1 MNILLNLKSFFLPV
15 LVRLFNKIL
24 DAGTFPRSWSIGVII
39 PLLKKGNTN
48 DVNNYRG
55 ITLVSNLAKIFTTV
69 LNYRLLRWSDDNG
82 IISDAQFGFKPGHST
97 TDAIFALTSLVSLY
111 LKKKKKLYC
120 CFVDYRKAFDSVN
133 RNKLLYKLATNGVTG
148 KLLSIIKHIY
158 CELKSCVRYKSEL
171 SNYFSS
177 TTGLMQGEALSP
189 FLFSLYI
196 NDFEMDFIRS
206 CCEPVDFRD
215 LSLFLL
221 MYADD
226 TVLIANSRESLQGM
240 LNQLYQ
246 FSNDWNIGVN
256 TDKTKIVVFRHAGR
270 MCKNDFWTYDQKH
283 VEVVNCFNYLGINL
297 NFNGNF
303 NVTQKTIAMQ
313 GRKCMF
319 GILKLCNETY
329 LNIETKLSIF
339 DTYVSSV
346 LNYGSEI
353 WGFHSGDEIE
363 RVHTNFCKRI
373 LKVKKC
379 TSNFMVYS
387 ELGRLPMSIIR
398 KLRII
403 KYWLK
408 LIKTENCILRNV
420 YEEMVSQL
428 IPNTWC
434 FNVRELLVSLGMHEV
449 WLSQNVANTNVFL
462 KIVKQRLSDFFIQER
477 DAFFE

>member
-1 MNILLNLKSFFLPV
+1 
-15 LVRLFNKIL
+15 
-24 DAGTFPRSWSIGVII
+24 
-39 PLLKKGNTN
+39 
-48 DVNNYRG
+48 
-55 ITLVSNLAKIFTTV
+55 
-69 LNYRLLRWSDDNG
+69 
-82 IISDAQFGFKPGHST
+82 
-97 TDAIFALTSLVSLY
+97 
-111 LKKKKKLYC
+111 
-120 CFVDYRKAFDSVN
+120 
-133 RNKLLYKLATNGVTG
+133 
-148 KLLSIIKHIY
+148 
-158 CELKSCVRYKSEL
+158 
-171 SNYFSS
+171 
-177 TTGLMQGEALSP
+177 
-189 FLFSLYI
+189 
-196 NDFEMDFIRS
+196 
-206 CCEPVDFRD
+206 
-215 LSLFLL
+215 
-221 MYADD
+221 
-226 TVLIANSRESLQGM
+226 M

-246 FSNDWNIGVN
+246 FSTDWNIGVN

-403 KYWLK
+403 
-408 LIKTENCILRNV
+408 
-420 YEEMVSQL
+420 
-428 IPNTWC
+428 
-434 FNVRELLVSLGMHEV
+434 G
-449 WLSQNVANTNVFL
+449 
-462 KIVKQRLSDFFIQER
+462 
-477 DAFFE
+477 